1 MEKKN
6 NDDKPKIAVA
16 LELIIESD
24 PNDKFP
30 KLVIAL

>member
-16 LELIIESD
+16 LEYTPGEQAPTRAGSRTQ
-24 PNDKFP
+24 PR
-30 KLVIAL
+30 